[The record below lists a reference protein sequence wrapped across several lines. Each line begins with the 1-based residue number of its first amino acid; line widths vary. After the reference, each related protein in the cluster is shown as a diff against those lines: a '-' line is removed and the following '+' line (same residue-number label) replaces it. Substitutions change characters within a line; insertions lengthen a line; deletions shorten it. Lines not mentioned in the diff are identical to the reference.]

1 MSRTIVLLCL
11 LLCAGCGSG
20 VPKPVRVTGTPI
32 PEPSAKE
39 ILAEIVK
46 TGELSG
52 ETHIEEEIE
61 KIRAT
66 DPNKAADLHRDYNVL
81 SRLDEPDAIK
91 HQANKM
97 LAKFK

>member
-1 MSRTIVLLCL
+1 MSRTVVLLCL

-20 VPKPVRVTGTPI
+20 VPRPVAATGTPV
-32 PEPSAKE
+32 PAPSAKQ
-39 ILAEIVK
+39 ILAEIAK

-66 DPNKAADLHRDYNVL
+66 DPSKAADLQREYNFL
-81 SRLDEPDAIK
+81 SRLEEQDAIK
-91 HQANKM
+91 QQANKLM
-97 LAKFK
+97 AKFP

>member
-1 MSRTIVLLCL
+1 MSRTLVLLSL

-20 VPKPVRVTGTPI
+20 VPKPVRATGTPI

-39 ILAEIVK
+39 ILAEIAK

-61 KIRAT
+61 KIRTT
-66 DPNKAADLHRDYNVL
+66 DPNKAADLHRDYSFL
-81 SRLDEPDAIK
+81 SRLEEPDAIK
-91 HQANKM
+91 QQANKM
-97 LAKFK
+97 LGKFK